1 MEKVNGRRSPS
12 QERLPTHMK
21 VTMSMIKRMVTESS
35 CGRVAINTK
44 VITKMIRDTDMVTC
58 IGLMGPFTKD
68 TGTQGY
74 KMVLVL

>member
-12 QERLPTHMK
+12 QERLLIPMK
-21 VTMSMIKRMVTESS
+21 ATMSMIKRMVMESS
-35 CGRVAINTK
+35 CGLVAINTRA
-44 VITKMIRDTDMVTC
+44 ITKMIRDTDMVTC